1 MALALRRVGD
11 IQVELSRYSEAEKAY
26 RESIATLEA
35 LNVTFP
41 IISLFRHELGHSRQK
56 LGKLLDRT
64 LRFREAEEE
73 FRRAGE
79 VFANL
84 SNTHPTD
91 GEYQQDLSGVVHSL
105 GQMFSRIGRHEEARA
120 SLQRAIE
127 LMEHLVADVP
137 NQYSLLHRHG
147 LLRDLAG
154 TYNSLG
160 LAYQDAGLDD
170 DAEAMFRRVVSRM
183 NEIVKHNAAN
193 ADDRVVL
200 GGALHNLGQ
209 VLTRRRK
216 PAEACQLFREAI
228 EHEQSALALDPR
240 KTNAREF
247 LRNHHHALAE
257 ALIELGDHSGAARAA
272 REIARMAPASSMNA
286 TVAAS
291 IMAFCSERAGQD
303 AGLSITARGEA
314 AKLYLQEAR
323 TTLKVAAEL
332 SKDQPISLDGLAW
345 FLSSCQQASLRDPAL
360 ALELAESAVRKEP
373 ENKAYLATLGLA
385 HYRMGHWSEALQ
397 AIKKEIR
404 IGKGADTAD
413 WFVLAMAY
421 QRLGDK
427 DQAIRC
433 YRRADAQRKKGQEP
447 SERRDEMDRFH
458 AEAVALLGLA
468 DLPADVFA
476 RP

>member
-1 MALALRRVGD
+1 
-11 IQVELSRYSEAEKAY
+11 
-26 RESIATLEA
+26 
-35 LNVTFP
+35 
-41 IISLFRHELGHSRQK
+41 
-56 LGKLLDRT
+56 
-64 LRFREAEEE
+64 
-73 FRRAGE
+73 
-79 VFANL
+79 
-84 SNTHPTD
+84 
-91 GEYQQDLSGVVHSL
+91 
-105 GQMFSRIGRHEEARA
+105 
-120 SLQRAIE
+120 
-127 LMEHLVADVP
+127 
-137 NQYSLLHRHG
+137 
-147 LLRDLAG
+147 
-154 TYNSLG
+154 
-160 LAYQDAGLDD
+160 
-170 DAEAMFRRVVSRM
+170 
-183 NEIVKHNAAN
+183 
-193 ADDRVVL
+193 
-200 GGALHNLGQ
+200 
-209 VLTRRRK
+209 
-216 PAEACQLFREAI
+216 
-228 EHEQSALALDPR
+228 
-240 KTNAREF
+240 
-247 LRNHHHALAE
+247 
-257 ALIELGDHSGAARAA
+257 
-272 REIARMAPASSMNA
+272 MAPASSMNA

-291 IMAFCSERAGQD
+291 IMVFCSERAGQD

-447 SERRDEMDRFH
+447 SEDATKWIASTPRPSPCWAWPTCLPTCSPGRDRSTDARSAEEALDRQMNS
-458 AEAVALLGLA
+458 
-468 DLPADVFA
+468 
-476 RP
+476 